1 MPEMEIDTSSSA
13 IWHLLLD
20 SDKASEEQ
28 LSEVY
33 EEHERT
39 GKAFTTVLYN
49 YEIVTEAELLTLIA
63 ENLGTEVVE
72 LKEMNVPRELV
83 AKINPAIARMYG
95 VVPVRQEDGVL
106 Y

>member
-49 YEIVTEAELLTLIA
+49 YEIVSERELLELIA
-63 ENLGTEVVE
+63 ESLGTKVVDIKE
-72 LKEMNVPRELV
+72 LNVSRDLV
-83 AKINPAIARMYG
+83 SKISPAIARMYG
-95 VVPVRQEDGVL
+95 VVPLSEEEGVL
-106 Y
+106 